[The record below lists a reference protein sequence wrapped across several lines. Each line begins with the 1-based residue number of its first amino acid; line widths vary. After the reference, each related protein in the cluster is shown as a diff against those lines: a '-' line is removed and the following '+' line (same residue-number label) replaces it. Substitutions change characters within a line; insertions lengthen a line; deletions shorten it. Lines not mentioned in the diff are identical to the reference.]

1 MDTLPK
7 LLLANA
13 QKWGHRRPAIR
24 EKEYGIWQTQ
34 SWAAYAENV
43 RDLALG
49 LAALGFQRGDK
60 LAIMGV
66 NRPEMYWAML
76 AAQSLGGVPVPL
88 FHDALPAEVQ
98 HLLDHCEAKIVLAET
113 QEQVDKVLAVREG
126 LPKLERLI
134 YDDPR
139 GMRKYTDPI
148 LIALAKVQEMGRQ
161 FREQQPHYFEQQVE
175 ATRPDDVAIISYRY
189 DMAGVARGVMLTHR
203 NLLANVENVLQVDAL
218 RPNDELMAFL
228 PIAWLD
234 DTFWSLAVALKVGC
248 TINIPEEPDTL
259 PRDLREIGP
268 TSLVAPPRV
277 WENLLAII
285 RVRVEDADIVKKSL
299 YNYFLG
305 LAQRME
311 EQRSAGR
318 SPSLLQ
324 SLLYKIG
331 DFLVYAPIKDHLG
344 IRRLRFAYSGYAG
357 GLLAPEIFS
366 YFRALGVNLK
376 QSYGLPEAATIVTVH
391 RDGDVRSDT
400 VGKPL
405 PGVEVT
411 ISPEGEVLVRSEGVF
426 QGYYRDPEAT
436 AAARSDG
443 WLRTGD
449 AGEFTEAGHLFILD
463 RLAHVAKLAD
473 GSTFAPLWVESRLKY
488 SPYIREAVAVGAG
501 RPHVAA
507 LIVIDSEN
515 VARWAERHGLGHLA
529 PEELVRHEAVQ
540 RLVHEEVRRV
550 NQGLAA
556 STRVQRFVI
565 LPRDWRPGDEEVTRS
580 GQVRRDVVLKKYAS
594 LIEALYTD
602 ATSAELVT
610 SVTYEDGRK
619 AELRTQVSLITVQAP
634 EEIGVAG

>member
-1 MDTLPK
+1 
-7 LLLANA
+7 
-13 QKWGHRRPAIR
+13 
-24 EKEYGIWQTQ
+24 
-34 SWAAYAENV
+34 
-43 RDLALG
+43 
-49 LAALGFQRGDK
+49 
-60 LAIMGV
+60 
-66 NRPEMYWAML
+66 
-76 AAQSLGGVPVPL
+76 
-88 FHDALPAEVQ
+88 
-98 HLLDHCEAKIVLAET
+98 
-113 QEQVDKVLAVREG
+113 
-126 LPKLERLI
+126 
-134 YDDPR
+134 
-139 GMRKYTDPI
+139 
-148 LIALAKVQEMGRQ
+148 
-161 FREQQPHYFEQQVE
+161 
-175 ATRPDDVAIISYRY
+175 
-189 DMAGVARGVMLTHR
+189 
-203 NLLANVENVLQVDAL
+203 
-218 RPNDELMAFL
+218 
-228 PIAWLD
+228 
-234 DTFWSLAVALKVGC
+234 
-248 TINIPEEPDTL
+248 
-259 PRDLREIGP
+259 
-268 TSLVAPPRV
+268 
-277 WENLLAII
+277 
-285 RVRVEDADIVKKSL
+285 
-299 YNYFLG
+299 
-305 LAQRME
+305 
-311 EQRSAGR
+311 
-318 SPSLLQ
+318 
-324 SLLYKIG
+324 
-331 DFLVYAPIKDHLG
+331 
-344 IRRLRFAYSGYAG
+344 
-357 GLLAPEIFS
+357 
-366 YFRALGVNLK
+366 
-376 QSYGLPEAATIVTVH
+376 
-391 RDGDVRSDT
+391 
-400 VGKPL
+400 
-405 PGVEVT
+405 
-411 ISPEGEVLVRSEGVF
+411 LVRSEGVF

-515 VARWAERHGLGHLA
+515 VARWAERQGLGHLA